1 MLCFSGILTIAQ
13 PALPQRTMTVEA
25 TQAINF
31 GKFCVTGN
39 GGTISVSDHGSVST
53 TGGIVFVF
61 GSNTHPAIFN
71 VKLCPGRNVGI
82 SFGGTTYLTDGGAG
96 LLALTI
102 DSTDPNLSLATSTDC
117 NFINQVRVG
126 ATLSIPGGAP
136 VGIYTG
142 HFNITFTQE

>member
-1 MLCFSGILTIAQ
+1 MLCFSGLLTIAQ

-61 GSNTHPAIFN
+61 GSTTHPAIFN

-82 SFGGTTYLTDGGAG
+82 SFGGTTYLTDGGTG
-96 LLALTI
+96 SLALTI